1 MALQERRHQKL
12 ECERIKKAVG
22 EWIAMNDF
30 SLFGTATYIHP
41 QNVRLDKA
49 HKDAAYFARL
59 LSRRILGKHKVD
71 RQNIYLPMMMF
82 VERGKNRD
90 NTHLHFFT
98 KGYTLTQTKKII
110 VLANSLWK
118 YKITNALDVVIKD
131 EREAQRRTYTMKEQ
145 LALDD
150 EILSPQA
157 CYLPYPQ
164 LRH

>member
-1 MALQERRHQKL
+1 MRWHERQHHKL
-12 ECERIKKAVG
+12 ECERIKNAVG
-22 EWIAMNDF
+22 EWVAMNKF
-30 SLFGTATYIHP
+30 SLFGTATYKHP

-49 HKDAAYFARL
+49 HKDAAHFARL
-59 LSRRILGKHKVD
+59 LSRRVLGKHTVD
-71 RQNIYLPMMMF
+71 RQHIYLPMMMF

-98 KGYTLTQTKKII
+98 KGYTLTHTKQI
-110 VLANSLWK
+110 VVHANCLWQQ
-118 YKITNALDVVIKD
+118 KITNALDVVIKD

-157 CYLPYPQ
+157 CYLQTYP
-164 LRH
+164 H